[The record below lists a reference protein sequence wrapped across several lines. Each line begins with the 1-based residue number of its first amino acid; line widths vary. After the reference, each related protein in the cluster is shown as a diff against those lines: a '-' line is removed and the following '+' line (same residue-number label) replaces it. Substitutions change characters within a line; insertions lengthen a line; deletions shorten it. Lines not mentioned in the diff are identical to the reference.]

1 MKDFESVEIH
11 SLSSVFIFFSPST
24 PQCPRR
30 ERGHRGFLER
40 VFQPLEQISC
50 KRCTSLQSRQPR
62 PVCSVE
68 LLLSKQPPT
77 VQSSP
82 FVRVL
87 SFCNQRMSLF
97 FCFFFSKPKEDTRT
111 EFKGGGHFFV
121 WFGLNSNPSSPS
133 FIQLTQIVFVDGL
146 LNHIVDLLLNC
157 HFFLKHCTLS
167 LQLFL
172 HPLHY
177 FNSVRIPQWLWAQK
191 KTKKV
196 NSQS

>member
-1 MKDFESVEIH
+1 
-11 SLSSVFIFFSPST
+11 
-24 PQCPRR
+24 
-30 ERGHRGFLER
+30 
-40 VFQPLEQISC
+40 
-50 KRCTSLQSRQPR
+50 
-62 PVCSVE
+62 
-68 LLLSKQPPT
+68 
-77 VQSSP
+77 
-82 FVRVL
+82 
-87 SFCNQRMSLF
+87 
-97 FCFFFSKPKEDTRT
+97 
-111 EFKGGGHFFV
+111 
-121 WFGLNSNPSSPS
+121 
-133 FIQLTQIVFVDGL
+133 L